1 MAISVAELEAIL
13 SVNAEKFNSGI
24 ASVKG
29 KLGEIE
35 SSMKNLNTGGIAFGT
50 LLGNLG
56 SRVIGGAFNMLKNA
70 GKDALEYASYN
81 ENVRISLDSIA
92 QADLK
97 RTNGMVEYVKIGEKT
112 VQVQGHFQQA
122 AQLSGK
128 ALEKQNKLIEKAHDA
143 VAKLDLAEAR
153 YQQKQNK
160 PPVKNKKETDQQYQD
175 RLNVYNKTF
184 PVLDNNIA
192 KLNKTIAAGSN
203 LNAPKWVDAYSK
215 VVPIMQRI
223 QHETLTD
230 AQIKQKAADQTKKT
244 INELELMAI
253 NSKYN
258 KKDMVDSFSLLRT
271 MGTYANDQALKIQQG
286 IADIASV
293 RGLDGSGLMRIATVY
308 GRVGSLHRVYWRDIQ
323 QMAATAPGFM
333 QRLADQMGVKVEALK
348 KMSSKGLI
356 PQEAF
361 EKTMNGLFEEYKDKA
376 KEMAKTLPGLISSFQ
391 DLRQFTLANFFT
403 PIFESFKPALEGIV
417 NLLSDKGI
425 QSRIAAAGERIGKA
439 ITGIFEKANKI
450 IGPIVASISSGGFNL
465 SSIISGLSNA
475 LKDNAI
481 PSTWGS
487 VVVTVLTFIRDHGQ
501 AIATVLG
508 TIATAMAGLMIA
520 SQVSSAMGTLST
532 VVSALTSPLGLLG
545 AAIGFLYIGFQTNF
559 LGIRDIIMGVWKD
572 IQPYW
577 DNFVDIIN
585 VIRNG
590 GLDWKGLFSVDPT
603 GMAKP
608 IVDFI
613 AGLPKTLGDAVANLK
628 EGDIKGVFDALWQ
641 GFGLRGLDIVNA
653 ISAFVKNATT
663 AIKNKAPEIAGSFF
677 GWAAGALNW
686 LNLTE
691 GDILT
696 KITGKGGLIENIGAA
711 LGNAVGFLEKVI
723 QPWLKTF
730 AGKALT
736 PEEKDMKTNTEAFL
750 TSVAS
755 LINTSVNGIA
765 EVGKAFVR
773 GFWQAAGQNISEGA
787 NLFWEGI
794 KKNFSAESINKAMGG
809 DGKNPLSLSNLLFG
823 GASKDG
829 AFAKSPVGQ
838 FTAENFNLFPPGTTL
853 KSFIEHAL
861 TPFDKRPENVSV
873 PINVTLDIK
882 NLEEQGMA
890 PSMIQAYMNANGIYT
905 VGGEYFY
912 ALGGT
917 GKIASTAGT
926 YIPVQVPVQPTVTM
940 APATMGLAGGASGPV
955 APITTTTMIQQA
967 MTGMQLQADGAN
979 GLKVQNTVTLT
990 VPVDVKTNITTQ
1002 PPVLNGTQQGKLADF
1017 NQIIYDE
1024 TFGKNKVTIN
1034 AGTNQASITPL
1045 DVNVPIN
1052 AKVDVST
1059 TNPTTQTTV
1068 SVTDSVAQSA
1078 GLTKDTNGNY
1088 TLPNASNVT
1097 VGVPVNVKLGLPTL
1111 GKDDLT
1117 SKQELDKIVD
1127 YYLSTAGMSKDDTGY
1142 SYAGTKIVVTVPID
1156 VQITG
1161 SGNQGGQSGGGDKQ
1175 SPIITSLVN
1184 NINTDANKAAVTTA
1198 IDSLYNAGLSNF
1210 ITQAKLG
1217 AVDGGSAGKGSLAY
1231 VVGGQ
1236 IGDALANGLEYPMRV
1251 VTGSFTNIITKLNEI
1266 KDTDLPNVKTGLST
1280 FVTAINGEITSGM
1293 NTFTNGPLASMNAAF
1308 KLQFDRIEGIIG
1320 ALGRYKTALE
1330 GFQPPGNLGGG
1341 TSGTSG
1347 DGKGDAGTNFRTSA
1361 FSNPGFQNGTEGRIT
1376 NITLVSTVDSDQVSK
1391 KTYRMINNQF
1401 LQEVGDY

>member
-81 ENVRISLDSIA
+81 ENVKISLDSIA

-97 RTNGMVEYVKIGEKT
+97 RVNGMVEYVKIGEKT

-122 AQLSGK
+122 VALTGK
-128 ALEKQNKLIEKAHDA
+128 ALEKQQKKIDDAGYAMNKLNLLNKDIAYKEVSPPKRTKNESDDHYSK
-143 VAKLDLAEAR
+143 KLDRWQA
-153 YQQKQNK
+153 Q
-160 PPVKNKKETDQQYQD
+160 
-175 RLNVYNKTF
+175 F
-184 PVLDNNIA
+184 PVLSDQA
-192 KLNKTIAAGSN
+192 KKLNKTIEAGQN

-215 VVPIMQRI
+215 VVPIMQRV

-230 AQIKQKAADQTKKT
+230 AQIKQRAAEQTKKT
-244 INELELMAI
+244 INDLELMAI

-258 KKDMVDSFSLLRT
+258 KRDMVDSFSLLRT

-361 EKTMNGLFEEYKDKA
+361 EKTMNGLFEEYKGKA
-376 KEMAKTLPGLISSFQ
+376 KDMAKTLPGLISSFQ

-403 PIFESFKPALEGIV
+403 PIFESFKPALSGIV
-417 NLLSDKGI
+417 DLLSDKGI
-425 QSRIAAAGERIGKA
+425 QSRITAAGERIAKTL
-439 ITGIFEKANKI
+439 TGIFEKANKI
-450 IGPIVASISSGGFNL
+450 IGPIVAAISSGGFNL

-501 AIATVLG
+501 AISTVLG

-532 VVSALTSPLGLLG
+532 VVGALTSPLGLLG

-628 EGDIKGVFDALWQ
+628 EGDIKGVFDSLWQ
-641 GFGLRGLDIVNA
+641 GFGLKGLDIVNA
-653 ISAFVKNATT
+653 ISTFVKNATT

-677 GWAAGALNW
+677 GWAAAALNW

-691 GDILT
+691 GDILA
-696 KITGKGGLIENIGAA
+696 KVTGKNGLIENIGAA

-723 QPWLKTF
+723 QPWLKEF
-730 AGKALT
+730 AGKTLT
-736 PEEKDMKTNTEAFL
+736 PEEKDMKEKTEAFL
-750 TSVAS
+750 TGVAN
-755 LINTSVNGIA
+755 LISTSVNGIA

-773 GFWQAAGQNISEGA
+773 GFWQAAGNNITEGL
-787 NLFWEGI
+787 NLFWEGL
-794 KKNFSAESINKAMGG
+794 KKNFSTENIVKNLSGENGVDVEHIIF
-809 DGKNPLSLSNLLFG
+809 GKNGLQGFKNSPWGSVIAKNL
-823 GASKDG
+823 
-829 AFAKSPVGQ
+829 
-838 FTAENFNLFPPGTTL
+838 NLWPEGTTPQ
-853 KSFIEHAL
+853 SFFEHAL
-861 TPFDKRPENVSV
+861 TPFDQRPENLKIPV
-873 PINVTLDIK
+873 NATLVIRNMEK
-882 NLEEQGMA
+882 EGRPAAE
-890 PSMIQAYMNANGIYT
+890 IQSWMNANGIYEGPNGWQYDKDGNGNIVSQGT
-905 VGGEYFY
+905 
-912 ALGGT
+912 AL
-917 GKIASTAGT
+917 
-926 YIPVQVPVQPTVTM
+926 YVPVKPTITM

-955 APITTTTMIQQA
+955 APITATSMIQQA
-967 MTGMQLQADGAN
+967 MSGMQLQADTAN
-979 GLKVQNTVTLT
+979 GSFKTQEYKIFIPLVAQPQLTTSSPTIDGVEQSQSSSFRSFMLEKVFKDT
-990 VPVDVKTNITTQ
+990 
-1002 PPVLNGTQQGKLADF
+1002 
-1017 NQIIYDE
+1017 
-1024 TFGKNKVTIN
+1024 KVTIDN
-1034 AGTNQASITPL
+1034 TTASVDPL
-1045 DVNVPIN
+1045 TVNVPIT

-1059 TNPTTQTTV
+1059 TNPTNQTTAN
-1068 SVTDSVAQSA
+1068 VTDTVAQNA
-1078 GLTKDTNGNY
+1078 GLVKDANGNY
-1088 TLPNASNVT
+1088 TIPNASNVT
-1097 VGVPVNVKLGLPTL
+1097 VNVPVKVSLAQTTL
-1111 GKDDLT
+1111 AQGDVSSKDNLDSLVSSYLISAGI
-1117 SKQELDKIVD
+1117 SKDAQGIYSYNGQPITVAIPLKIVPGA
-1127 YYLSTAGMSKDDTGY
+1127 SA
-1142 SYAGTKIVVTVPID
+1142 
-1156 VQITG
+1156 
-1161 SGNQGGQSGGGDKQ
+1161 QGVGQSGGDSSKTSPLIQ
-1175 SPIITSLVN
+1175 SLIDSV
-1184 NINTDANKAAVTTA
+1184 NTDANRNAMSGA
-1198 IDSLYNAGLSNF
+1198 ISGLYNLGIAQFVTEN
-1210 ITQAKLG
+1210 QLG
-1217 AVDGGSAGKGSLAY
+1217 AGDKGQANKKSSAFNVGSMIGNGIADGLDEPIKKVTDTLGKIS
-1231 VVGGQ
+1231 
-1236 IGDALANGLEYPMRV
+1236 
-1251 VTGSFTNIITKLNEI
+1251 SKLNSM
-1266 KDTDLPNVKTGLST
+1266 KDTDIPNLKTAMGSLVTNMNSVITPQMQT
-1280 FVTAINGEITSGM
+1280 FIS
-1293 NTFTNGPLASMNAAF
+1293 GPLNDIYYAF
-1308 KLQFDRIEGIIG
+1308 LRQESAVRGIIT
-1320 ALGRYKTALE
+1320 ALTDYKTALS

-1341 TSGTSG
+1341 TGTGGTGSGTSDKEG
-1347 DGKGDAGTNFRTSA
+1347 NRTSS